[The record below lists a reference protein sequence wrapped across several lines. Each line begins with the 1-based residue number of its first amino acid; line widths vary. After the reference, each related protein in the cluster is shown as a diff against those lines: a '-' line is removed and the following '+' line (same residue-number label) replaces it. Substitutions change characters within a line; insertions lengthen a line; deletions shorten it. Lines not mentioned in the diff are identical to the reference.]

1 MTSFFLICVLSCFIS
16 SVLSVEFTFE
26 LPDNRKECF
35 FEQATKGQKIYFEY
49 QVCYIFYF
57 CFNLFCNYY
66 NFLKVV
72 VGGNYD
78 IDAEIVAPSN
88 TAIYKEQRKQ
98 YDQTTVEAQET
109 GLYRFCFSNEFS
121 TFTHKVIYFDLQG
134 SLDIFS
140 IFLSVNYL

>member
-1 MTSFFLICVLSCFIS
+1 M
-16 SVLSVEFTFE
+16 
-26 LPDNRKECF
+26 
-35 FEQATKGQKIYFEY
+35 
-49 QVCYIFYF
+49 
-57 CFNLFCNYY
+57 
-66 NFLKVV
+66 KVV